1 LKINTELITKINNI
15 NTMGTLKNANLVI
28 EIGKINGF
36 NEKSIRDIIS
46 NWQSE
51 NNILFVDN

>member
-1 LKINTELITKINNI
+1 
-15 NTMGTLKNANLVI
+15 MGTLKNANLVI
-28 EIGKINGF
+28 EIKEINGF

-51 NNILFVDN
+51 NNIIYVDN

>member
-1 LKINTELITKINNI
+1 
-15 NTMGTLKNANLVI
+15 MGTLKNANLVI

>member
-28 EIGKINGF
+28 EIKEINGF

-51 NNILFVDN
+51 NNIIYVDN